1 MAGGERHNLGKYNEK
16 MRYALIVT
24 LSTPDE
30 EIDFY
35 TPIETII
42 EEQIRTAIEIEI

>member
-42 EEQIRTAIEIEI
+42 EEQIITAIKIEI